1 MSDSLIDLDGL
12 QAGAEDFLA
21 AVLGTASQPIWV
33 VDADDV
39 IRFANPAAIAA
50 LGYDGADELLG
61 RRCHETIHHTRPDGT
76 PYPAAECPIATGEA
90 VSIDLDWFSR
100 RDGSMFPVS
109 YVSAPIELQ
118 GMRVSVVAF
127 TDIGDRFRI
136 ERERGERDAA
146 LRRVATLVAQGVST
160 SKLFGAVVEE
170 VGRLFDAH
178 LAGMI
183 RFVSDEALTAVATWA
198 AQGAHP
204 EVTGVWP
211 LEGDRLA
218 TRILRSGEPTR
229 EDDWQGASGPIAA
242 FVRETLGVR
251 SSVGCPIVVE
261 GNVWGALF
269 VHSTTAE
276 PLPPA
281 TEARLADFT
290 ELIATAISNVQARDD
305 LAASRARVVATA
317 DEERRRVV
325 RDLHDGAQQ
334 RLIHTVITLKLAR
347 RALEGDGGPALDLVT
362 EALEQ
367 AERAT
372 AELRELAHGIL
383 PRTLTRGGLAAG
395 VDELASRMPVPISVD
410 VSVDRLPLA
419 VEATA
424 YFVIAEAL
432 TNVAKHARADG
443 AEVLVRVEDGTVR
456 IEVRDDGTGGARADG
471 PGLVGLADRLAVLDG
486 RLRIESPAGRGTH
499 VAAEIP
505 LPR

>member
-1 MSDSLIDLDGL
+1 MPESLINLDGL
-12 QAGAEDFLA
+12 QAAAEEFLA

-33 VDADDV
+33 VDADDF

-76 PYPAAECPIATGEA
+76 VYPAAECPIASGEA
-90 VSIDLDWFSR
+90 VSIDLDWFIR

-109 YVSAPIELQ
+109 YVSAPIEVQ
-118 GMRVSVVAF
+118 GTRVSVVAF
-127 TDIGDRFRI
+127 ADIGDRLRV

-146 LRRVATLVAQGVST
+146 LRRVATLVARGVST
-160 SKLFGAVVEE
+160 SELFGAVVEE

-183 RFVSDEALTAVATWA
+183 RFASDEAMTAVATWA
-198 AQGAHP
+198 AQGPHP
-204 EVTGVWP
+204 DVTGVWP

-229 EDDWQGASGPIAA
+229 EDDWEGASGPIAE

-261 GNVWGALF
+261 GDVWGALF

-305 LAASRARVVATA
+305 LAASRARIVAAA

-334 RLIHTVITLKLAR
+334 RLVHAIITLKLAS
-347 RALEGDGGPALDLVT
+347 RALQEEGGPGLELVH

-383 PRTLTRGGLAAG
+383 PRTLTQGGLAAS
-395 VDELASRMPVPISVD
+395 VDALASRTPVPVSAD

-432 TNVAKHARADG
+432 TNVAKHARASRAG
-443 AEVLVRVEDGTVR
+443 VRARVEDGTVR
-456 IEVRDDGTGGARADG
+456 IEVRDDGAGGARPDG

-486 RLRIESPAGRGTH
+486 RLRIESPVGGGTLI
-499 VAAEIP
+499 AAEIP
-505 LPR
+505 LSR